1 MCGHA
6 AFRWKTA
13 VLCAVAA
20 ACLSSLSCQTPTPAE
35 SAASQ
40 TPQPTADAGVG
51 AIGFVEP
58 GHGLIR
64 IAARSLGGQPS
75 IVARLLVQEDGAV
88 HAGQAIAEL
97 DSKKQLE
104 AAWRQAQARIDVARS
119 RLAQV
124 QAGAKPS
131 EVAAQQAE
139 IDRIS
144 TELEN
149 AEKEHQRHVSLGQ
162 NVSSSQLDT
171 LRLRVDTTTRALATA
186 RERLASLTEVRP
198 VDVELAQAELAEAV
212 RNEERA
218 RAEFEAS
225 LIYSPADGRVVKI
238 HAWPG
243 EQVESDGILE
253 LAPAGPMYVVAEIA
267 ESDIGRVKVG
277 QRATIRAAALPT
289 PLEGSVERIALK
301 VLQNELT
308 PIDPASFSDKRVV
321 NAWIKVDNEA
331 AIAQLLHLRVD
342 VIIHP

>member
-1 MCGHA
+1 
-6 AFRWKTA
+6 
-13 VLCAVAA
+13 
-20 ACLSSLSCQTPTPAE
+20 
-35 SAASQ
+35 
-40 TPQPTADAGVG
+40 
-51 AIGFVEP
+51 
-58 GHGLIR
+58 
-64 IAARSLGGQPS
+64 
-75 IVARLLVQEDGAV
+75 
-88 HAGQAIAEL
+88 
-97 DSKKQLE
+97 
-104 AAWRQAQARIDVARS
+104 
-119 RLAQV
+119 V

-139 IDRIS
+139 IDRIN

-149 AEKEHQRHVSLGQ
+149 AEKEHQRYVSLGQ
-162 NVSSSQLDT
+162 NVSSSQLDA

-198 VDVELAQAELAEAV
+198 VDVELAQAELAEAI

-225 LIYSPADGRVVKI
+225 LVYSPADGRVVKI

-243 EQVESDGILE
+243 EQVEGDGILE

-321 NAWIKVDNEA
+321 NAWIKVDDEA